1 VRKGDNLPTSC
12 AVVTKSGNL
21 NSPEHSGPLRAYKV
35 TALLL
40 PLHSEL
46 RVSSMGALPNTSV
59 CCIGNKVGE
68 SKVVV
73 SKNI

>member
-1 VRKGDNLPTSC
+1 VPKADNLPPSC

-21 NSPEHSGPLRAYKV
+21 NFSEPSGHLRACKE
-35 TALLL
+35 TALPL

-46 RVSSMGALPNTSV
+46 RVSSVGASSNTSAYCV
-59 CCIGNKVGE
+59 GNKVGE

-73 SKNI
+73 IKNI